1 MDFKIFVSYSSKDLE
16 HVELLKAQL
25 LNTPVQLF
33 IAEHSVI
40 PGESLSTKI
49 QQAISACD
57 LFVVIWSKNAKESD
71 WVSQELGQAIAR
83 KKSIL
88 PLVLDEEHPP
98 AGFVSDLKYIQM
110 YKNVP
115 DALVEAKQIALDAY
129 HKKLVL
135 TQQQQLQQQKQKES
149 EQLVMLGIGAF
160 VLWAGSR
167 KK

>member
-1 MDFKIFVSYSSKDLE
+1 MDFKIFVSYSTKDLE

-83 KKSIL
+83 QKSIL
-88 PLVLDEEHPP
+88 PLVLDEEHSPT
-98 AGFVSDLKYIQM
+98 GFVSDLKYIQM

-129 HKKLVL
+129 HKKSVL
-135 TQQQQLQQQKQKES
+135 AQQQQKQKES

-160 VLWAGSR
+160 VLWAAAR
-167 KK
+167 K